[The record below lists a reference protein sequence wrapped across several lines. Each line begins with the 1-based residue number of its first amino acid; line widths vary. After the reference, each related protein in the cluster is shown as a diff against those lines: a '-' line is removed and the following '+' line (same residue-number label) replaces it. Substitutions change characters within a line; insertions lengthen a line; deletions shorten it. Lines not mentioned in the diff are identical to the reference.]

1 MKYIFTSFS
10 LNFSYKWL
18 AILGLMVVVL
28 WGCEEAFLDPP
39 TTDPE
44 SIFDEAWNFADQ
56 EYSFFEFKNIDWD
69 QQYSTYRPQVTSST
83 SEEALF
89 EILADMLFV
98 LRDGHVNLRSNFD
111 RSRNWEWYLNSPEN
125 FDYSLLERN
134 YFNQEEQFVGP
145 FVYRDFGDVGYMY
158 YGSFSSLVESEDMD
172 FILNKV
178 QDKRGLIIDVRNNGG
193 GATSNVN
200 RIAGHFV
207 AEDRTVGI
215 FRRRNG
221 PNRNDFGDLFGI
233 TLTSQRDDP
242 YTKPVFVL
250 TNRRCY
256 SATNRFVMTMGALPQ
271 VTVLGD
277 TTGGGGGT
285 PSFTELA
292 NGWQMR
298 VSNTQSFILLTDST
312 NNEQVA
318 FNIEDGIPPA
328 IRVDLSPTDEA
339 RGTDTI
345 LEAALRRLRE

>member
-1 MKYIFTSFS
+1 MRFFNLAYTERNTSVYLIALFM
-10 LNFSYKWL
+10 LF
-18 AILGLMVVVL
+18 
-28 WGCEEAFLDPP
+28 GCEEAFLDPP
-39 TTDPE
+39 ATDPE
-44 SIFDEAWNFADQ
+44 NIFEEAWNFADQ
-56 EYSFFEFKNIDWD
+56 EYSFFEFKDIDWD
-69 QQYSTYRPQVTSST
+69 LQYRTFRPQVNAST
-83 SEEALF
+83 SDEALF
-89 EILADMLFV
+89 DILADMLFT

-158 YGSFSSLVESEDMD
+158 YSSFSSTVESEDMD
-172 FILNKV
+172 FILGKV
-178 QDKRGLIIDVRNNGG
+178 QDKKGLIIDVRNNGG
-193 GATSNVN
+193 GAVSNVN

-207 AEDRTVGI
+207 GEDQTVGI

-221 PNRNDFGDLFGI
+221 PNRNDFGDLFAI
-233 TLTSQRDDP
+233 TLSSQRDDP

-256 SATNRFVMTMGALPQ
+256 SATNRFVMTMGSLPQ

-298 VSNTQSFILLTDST
+298 VSNTQSFILGIDTT

-318 FNIEDGIPPA
+318 FNIEGGIPPQ

-339 RGTDTI
+339 QGTDTI